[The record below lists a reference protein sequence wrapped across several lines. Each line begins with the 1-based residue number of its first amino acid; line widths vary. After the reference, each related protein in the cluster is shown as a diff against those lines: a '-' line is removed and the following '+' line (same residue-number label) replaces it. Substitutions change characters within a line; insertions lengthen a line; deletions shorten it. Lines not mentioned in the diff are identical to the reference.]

1 MTAGATTGQRVPP
14 EAPRKQYGRLTDRL
28 RKQGPCAV
36 AFSGGLDSAFLLLA
50 AREALG
56 ERVLAVT
63 AEAVYMA
70 QWELEEAAGIA
81 RGLGVSHLRLDV
93 AWPEAIRRNPPDRC
107 YRCKRH
113 LMGLILAEARTRG
126 FPTVLDG
133 TNAEDAPEDRPGMRA
148 LRELGIVSPLR
159 ELGWT
164 KADIRAVS
172 RARGLTVWDKP
183 PYACLLTR
191 LPHGRVVTAKGLRRI
206 EAAER
211 HLARL
216 GFRAVRVRSH
226 GDLARLEAA
235 PADLERLLDA
245 DLRRD
250 VHRTLQGLGFRY
262 VSLDL
267 EGYRSG
273 SMNRGGKK
281 REPE

>member
-1 MTAGATTGQRVPP
+1 
-14 EAPRKQYGRLTDRL
+14 
-28 RKQGPCAV
+28 
-36 AFSGGLDSAFLLLA
+36 
-50 AREALG
+50 
-56 ERVLAVT
+56 
-63 AEAVYMA
+63 MA
-70 QWELEEAAGIA
+70 QWELQEAAGIA
-81 RGLGVSHLRLDV
+81 RGLGVAHLRLDV
-93 AWPEAIRRNPPDRC
+93 AMPEAIRRNPPDRC

-126 FPTVLDG
+126 FPRVLDG

-164 KADIRAVS
+164 KADIRSVA
-172 RARGLTVWDKP
+172 RARGLVVWDKP

-191 LPHGRVVTAKGLRRI
+191 LPHGRAVTAKGLRRI

-211 HLARL
+211 HLAGL

-245 DLRRD
+245 NLRRG